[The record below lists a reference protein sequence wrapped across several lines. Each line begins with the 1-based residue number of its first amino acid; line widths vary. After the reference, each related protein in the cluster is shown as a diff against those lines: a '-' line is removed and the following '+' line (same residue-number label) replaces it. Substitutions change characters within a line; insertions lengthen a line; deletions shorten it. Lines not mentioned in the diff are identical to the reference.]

1 MRNGGAPRE
10 STNYAGA
17 SAAVRGECAAPRAAV
32 GIDLGIKNVAVTSDG
47 ERLEAIRF
55 YRDAQCRLKALQRRA
70 HRRQAQRLHRK
81 IRRRRLNACHQRN
94 TTRVC
99 SSCGALTGPSG
110 PRHLAV
116 RQWKCA
122 DCGQSHDR
130 DVNAARNILT
140 VGSRCRTSVRGNEP
154 FPRLQPSCEISISQ
168 LTAKCDHGGGTSTGV
183 ELQLSHCPTDG

>member
-81 IRRRRLNACHQRN
+81 IRRRRLNACHQFSRRIVN
-94 TTRVC
+94 TYRDIVI
-99 SSCGALTGPSG
+99 
-110 PRHLAV
+110 V

-122 DCGQSHDR
+122 DWGESHDR